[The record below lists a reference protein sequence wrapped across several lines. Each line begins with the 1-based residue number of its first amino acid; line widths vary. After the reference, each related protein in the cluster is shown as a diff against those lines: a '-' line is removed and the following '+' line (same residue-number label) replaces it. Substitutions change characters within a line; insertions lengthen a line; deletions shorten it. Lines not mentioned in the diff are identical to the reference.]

1 MNLQLVFK
9 IGAVWLLM
17 WAVMQIFM
25 PEMANTYGWELTT
38 ELKSLSRGFGV
49 SILSLSVM
57 HWVIPMWGGENMSKF
72 GQVTG
77 AMWVVFILFQLND
90 LRLDLAPM
98 NAEFMVPVG
107 LNIVIATLFFVYSL
121 SLIHI

>member
-98 NAEFMVPVG
+98 NAEFMAPVG
-107 LNIVIATLFFVYSL
+107 LNIVIATLFFVYSRN
-121 SLIHI
+121 

>member
-25 PEMANTYGWELTT
+25 PEMANTYGWTLTA

-49 SILSLSVM
+49 SILSLSVL

-77 AMWVVFILFQLND
+77 AMWVVFILMQLND
-90 LRLDLAPM
+90 LRMDLAPM
-98 NAEFMVPVG
+98 NAEFMVPVV
-107 LNIVIATLFFVYSL
+107 LNIVIAALFFVYSKN
-121 SLIHI
+121 